1 MFINYFDAA
10 VWAWCHSRLS
20 RLECSRFLSRSGLM
34 MYNLYITFTGAVM
47 HRTQIYLPDQLH
59 EQLKIRSRANGI
71 SVSALIRQVVEK
83 DLQRNAAP
91 SDARQFFDQMT
102 PLESFA
108 DCEPEEYVRAIR
120 SKSRI
125 LRDE

>member
-1 MFINYFDAA
+1 M
-10 VWAWCHSRLS
+10 
-20 RLECSRFLSRSGLM
+20 
-34 MYNLYITFTGAVM
+34 YITFREPAM
-47 HRTQIYLPDQLH
+47 HRTQIYLPDHLH

-83 DLQRNAAP
+83 DLGQDAAP

-120 SKSRI
+120 SQSRI

>member
-1 MFINYFDAA
+1 
-10 VWAWCHSRLS
+10 
-20 RLECSRFLSRSGLM
+20 M
-34 MYNLYITFTGAVM
+34 MYDLYITFTGSVM